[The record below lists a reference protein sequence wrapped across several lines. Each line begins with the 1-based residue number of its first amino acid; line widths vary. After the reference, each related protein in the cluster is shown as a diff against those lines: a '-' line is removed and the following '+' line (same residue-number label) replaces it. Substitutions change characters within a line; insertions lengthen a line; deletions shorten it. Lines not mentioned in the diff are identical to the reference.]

1 MGHLLGNAVS
11 DIFEEV
17 DEELRADR
25 AQRFLKRY
33 GTWIAAAMLLV
44 VAGVGALQGWRWWQD
59 REAVKAAET
68 FLAAGAAGAAPN
80 ADAKAIAAQYSAVAA
95 QAPAGYRTLSRLR
108 AAALMAAE
116 DAPGALALWDQVSK
130 DSAVEP
136 LYRDLATLLWGLHG
150 LGSVEPAQIE
160 SRLAPLAVASNPW
173 HASAQEVR
181 ALAAL
186 ARGDA
191 PAARQGLEALAND
204 VTAPQGVR
212 ERAGRLLAGLGG

>member
-1 MGHLLGNAVS
+1 MS

-44 VAGVGALQGWRWWQD
+44 VAGVGCLQGWRWWQD
-59 REAVKAAET
+59 RQAMQAAEV
-68 FLAAGAAGAAPN
+68 FLSASAAAAAPN
-80 ADAKAIAAQYSAVAA
+80 ADVKAIAGQFTAVAA
-95 QAPAGYRTLSRLR
+95 EAPGGYRTLARLR
-108 AAALMAAE
+108 AAALLAAE

-130 DSAVEP
+130 DTAVEP

-160 SRLAPLAVASNPW
+160 SRLAPLAAAANPW

-186 ARGDA
+186 QRGDSA
-191 PAARQGLEALAND
+191 AARQGLEALAND